1 MDREPALYVVA
12 VFSAISYHRNRHFL
26 PRGRDNAMAF
36 HEALVL
42 VETSDDIDRDSAT
55 FPPLAE
61 TDKLFDF
68 MLEYLPEE
76 AQSHG
81 KGKTQGPTTKKGE
94 RTTRVRSLASSS
106 TVLQRRRRA
115 EMLSLK
121 DQATE
126 LQKALDQILSGGEA
140 NLAILTL
147 NAKTYADAK
156 ARGQRL
162 SRWHRCALEQY
173 EMRNK
178 SQELNRQLKKILS
191 QQKNTTSSLRRILR
205 KQSLAQDMN
214 YLMKHES
221 PEHLFGPLAD
231 NDVSRSMAQLEHA
244 VDYMFQ
250 HRTSMLSSAPALSS
264 PMQTSYREQ
273 RHGDVVEFIIS
284 TPMSCSMA
292 DASNVILT
300 YPIKDGTP
308 TRQKMVTLT
317 LHHLGKTLQFEKL
330 HCIRRFSEPGKIT
343 LVYSDI
349 LLLRSKGLR
358 FCSDGYTI
366 IVPLPADPLRTCVV
380 HSVLKRR
387 IDNEPSQ
394 QALFAK
400 NVALGA
406 LSKAVRLFWQ
416 SEQSRLADE
425 AVRISGESSYA
436 IL

>member
-1 MDREPALYVVA
+1 
-12 VFSAISYHRNRHFL
+12 
-26 PRGRDNAMAF
+26 MAF
-36 HEALVL
+36 HEALAL
-42 VETSDDIDRDSAT
+42 VETSDGIDRDSAT

-61 TDKLFDF
+61 IDKLLDT

-94 RTTRVRSLASSS
+94 RTTRVRSPASSS

-115 EMLSLK
+115 EILSLRQ
-121 DQATE
+121 QATE

-140 NLAILTL
+140 NPAILTL

-191 QQKNTTSSLRRILR
+191 QQRNTSSSLRRILR
-205 KQSLAQDMN
+205 RQSLAQDMN
-214 YLMKHES
+214 NVMKHES

-264 PMQTSYREQ
+264 PVQTSYSEQ
-273 RHGDVVEFIIS
+273 RKGDVVEFVVS

-292 DASNVILT
+292 NASNVMWN
-300 YPIKDGTP
+300 YHNNQTP
-308 TRQKMVTLT
+308 ENMPNVFHNMETLT
-317 LHHLGKTLQFEKL
+317 MQHLEDTLQFDKL
-330 HCIRRFSEPGKIT
+330 HYVRKFSESDKIT
-343 LVYSDI
+343 FACSDI

-358 FCSDGYTI
+358 FLLKGYI
-366 IVPLPADPLRTCVV
+366 SFMPLPADPLHTCVV
-380 HSVLKRR
+380 HSVFKVHC
-387 IDNEPSQ
+387 DNEAGQ
-394 QALFAK
+394 QSAFA
-400 NVALGA
+400 NGVALGS
-406 LSKAVRLFWQ
+406 LSKYVRLCWQ
-416 SEQSRLADE
+416 SEQSRLVDE
-425 AVRISGESSYA
+425 TTRIPR
-436 IL
+436 